1 MDKDKKRNI
10 LIISIISAFII
21 GLIII
26 LTIPGLIT
34 FSNPLQN
41 HLCPR
46 MIPNYILWLS
56 MILMIIVIVPISYY
70 FISKRLENKL
80 EKNMEILFKLIK
92 KHDDNNNF
100 KKKIESG
107 NTPLILKFLK
117 PDERKVVEML
127 IENKGKVAQSE
138 ITRMPGMTK
147 LKTHRAIK
155 ELEFK
160 GIIKIQKDG
169 MTNRIT
175 LSDDVKE
182 LF

>member
-1 MDKDKKRNI
+1 MNKKRNI
-10 LIISIISAFII
+10 LIISIISAIII

-26 LTIPGLIT
+26 FTILDFVTI
-34 FSNPLQN
+34 SNPLQN

-46 MIPNYILWLS
+46 MVPNYVLWLS

-70 FISKRLENKL
+70 FISRKLENKL

-92 KHDDNNNF
+92 KHDNNNNT
-100 KKKIESG
+100 KRKIENG

-117 PDERKVVEML
+117 PDERQVVGML
-127 IENKGKVAQSE
+127 IENKGKVSQSE
-138 ITRMPGMTK
+138 ITRMQGMTK
-147 LKTHRAIK
+147 LRTHRAIK

-160 GIIKIQKDG
+160 GIIKTQKDG
-169 MTNRIT
+169 MTNKIT
-175 LSDDVKE
+175 LSDDIKE

>member
-1 MDKDKKRNI
+1 MDKDKKMNF
-10 LIISIISAFII
+10 LMISIISTFVI

-26 LTIPGLIT
+26 FTIPGLIT

-46 MIPNYILWLS
+46 MVPNYILWLS
-56 MILMIIVIVPISYY
+56 MILMIAVIVPISYY
-70 FISKRLENKL
+70 FISRRLENKL

-92 KHDDNNNF
+92 KHDNNDNS
-100 KKKIESG
+100 KRKIENR

-117 PDERKVVEML
+117 PDERKVVETL
-127 IENKGKVAQSE
+127 IENKGKVSQSE

-160 GIIKIQKDG
+160 GIIKLQKDG
-169 MTNRIT
+169 MTNTIT
-175 LSDDVKE
+175 LSNDVKE

>member
-1 MDKDKKRNI
+1 MNKNKKINI
-10 LIISIISAFII
+10 LIISIISAFIV

-26 LTIPGLIT
+26 FTLPGLVT

-46 MIPNYILWLS
+46 MVPNYVLWLS

-70 FISKRLENKL
+70 LISRRLENKL
-80 EKNMEILFKLIK
+80 EKNMELLFKFIK
-92 KHDDNNNF
+92 KHNNKNNPRR
-100 KKKIESG
+100 KIENG

-127 IENKGKVAQSE
+127 IENKGKVSQSE

-160 GIIKIQKDG
+160 GIIQIQKDG
-169 MTNRIT
+169 MTNKIT
-175 LSDDVKE
+175 LSNDVKE

>member
-1 MDKDKKRNI
+1 MNKNKKINI
-10 LIISIISAFII
+10 LIISIISAFIV

-26 LTIPGLIT
+26 FTLPGLVT

-46 MIPNYILWLS
+46 MVPNYVLWLS

-70 FISKRLENKL
+70 LISRRLENKL
-80 EKNMEILFKLIK
+80 EKNMEILFKFIK
-92 KHDDNNNF
+92 KHNNKNNPRR
-100 KKKIESG
+100 KIENG

-127 IENKGKVAQSE
+127 IENKGKVSQSE

-160 GIIKIQKDG
+160 GIIQIQKDG
-169 MTNRIT
+169 MTNKIT
-175 LSDDVKE
+175 LSNDIKE

>member
-1 MDKDKKRNI
+1 MDKDKKMNF
-10 LIISIISAFII
+10 LMISIISAFVI

-26 LTIPGLIT
+26 FTIPGLIT

-46 MIPNYILWLS
+46 MVPNYILWLS
-56 MILMIIVIVPISYY
+56 MILMIAIIVPISYY
-70 FISKRLENKL
+70 FISRRLENKL

-92 KHDDNNNF
+92 KHDNNDNS
-100 KKKIESG
+100 KRKIENR

-117 PDERKVVEML
+117 PDERKVVETL
-127 IENKGKVAQSE
+127 IENKGKVSQLE

-160 GIIKIQKDG
+160 GIIKLQKDG
-169 MTNRIT
+169 MTNTIT
-175 LSDDVKE
+175 LSNDVKE